1 MSVNT
6 IEVLYQCKNS
16 AETIRIGSSLINIAR
31 GTCVLNIC
39 GAQEPIKDL
48 GNLKIEIERSIITA
62 TLNLQKEKFNSVKNL
77 FENTK
82 GRTPLIN
89 LLIDTKLTISSSGD
103 LVIEEELCSRI
114 IDAEFIC
121 PLL

>member
-6 IEVLYQCKNS
+6 VEILYKCENS

-31 GTCVLNIC
+31 GTCVINIC
-39 GAQEPIKDL
+39 VAQEPPKNL
-48 GNLKIEIERSIITA
+48 GSLKIETERSIILA
-62 TLNLQKEKFNSVKNL
+62 TLNLQKEKFNSAKSL
-77 FENTK
+77 FQNTK

-89 LLIDTKLTISSSGD
+89 VFIDTKLTISSSGD
-103 LVIEEELCSRI
+103 LVIEEELCSGI